1 MKIIHISQVP
11 TTGRKENTLIQFKNK
26 KGQWGRQRDEQ
37 MDGQT
42 KRYKDKQHEKLRRNE
57 IDRKMKGQK

>member
-37 MDGQT
+37 MDGKT
-42 KRYKDKQHEKLRRNE
+42 NRYKDKQHEKTKKER
-57 IDRKMKGQK
+57 DRQKMKGQK